1 MVVPVRNFKTF
12 ILQEYSKGR
21 SKETGATVN
30 EWIDV
35 TTISISIVKSRQSL
49 VIDKV
54 RRIVETYKGLTK
66 SNLLIADTTRLISID
81 KKECYLVKNVIPSLW
96 NNIELEKLEVF

>member
-12 ILQEYSKGR
+12 ILQEYSEGR
-21 SKETGATVN
+21 SKKTGATIN
-30 EWIDV
+30 GWIDV
-35 TTISISIVKSRQSL
+35 TPISISMFKVRQTL